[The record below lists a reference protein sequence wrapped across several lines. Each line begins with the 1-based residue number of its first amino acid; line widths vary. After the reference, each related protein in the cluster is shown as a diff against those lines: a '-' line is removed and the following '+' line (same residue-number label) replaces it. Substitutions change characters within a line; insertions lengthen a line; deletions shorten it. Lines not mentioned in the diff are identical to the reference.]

1 MIYFSLLKEKI
12 SLDFDGSR
20 FHGEDFSTIIS
31 VNPLDLLPFVEGNL
45 AFVKVVISFWFLSF
59 VLFSSAY
66 FKGTLTA
73 NRGQVVQALWFQLTG
88 VVTRSASEYRAF

>member
-1 MIYFSLLKEKI
+1 MIYFFLLRGKK

-31 VNPLDLLPFVEGNL
+31 VNLLDLLPFVEDNL
-45 AFVKVVISFWFLSF
+45 AFVEVVISFWFLSF

-88 VVTRSASEYRAF
+88 VVSHSVSEYHAF